1 MTPETEGKCAE
12 KGPSGLP
19 FINDPGNEDPGSL
32 MDDATV
38 PLNDA
43 DEALDEEYEEDEDE
57 QLSCL
62 ESRALRCTEFNIRAV
77 LQAPF
82 DSDRFVLEVKFVKQ
96 SSRRTS
102 KPTKYFVICL
112 LIQV

>member
-1 MTPETEGKCAE
+1 MTPETEGNEE

-43 DEALDEEYEEDEDE
+43 DDARDPDEAESEDEE
-57 QLSCL
+57 
-62 ESRALRCTEFNIRAV
+62 
-77 LQAPF
+77 
-82 DSDRFVLEVKFVKQ
+82 
-96 SSRRTS
+96 
-102 KPTKYFVICL
+102 
-112 LIQV
+112 

>member
-1 MTPETEGKCAE
+1 MTPETEGKEE

-43 DEALDEEYEEDEDE
+43 DEADMEYEEEDGDE
-57 QLSCL
+57 Q
-62 ESRALRCTEFNIRAV
+62 
-77 LQAPF
+77 
-82 DSDRFVLEVKFVKQ
+82 
-96 SSRRTS
+96 
-102 KPTKYFVICL
+102 
-112 LIQV
+112 

>member
-1 MTPETEGKCAE
+1 MTPETEGKEE

-43 DEALDEEYEEDEDE
+43 DDAGLTEFEDEDEDEDEDE
-57 QLSCL
+57 Q
-62 ESRALRCTEFNIRAV
+62 
-77 LQAPF
+77 
-82 DSDRFVLEVKFVKQ
+82 
-96 SSRRTS
+96 
-102 KPTKYFVICL
+102 
-112 LIQV
+112 